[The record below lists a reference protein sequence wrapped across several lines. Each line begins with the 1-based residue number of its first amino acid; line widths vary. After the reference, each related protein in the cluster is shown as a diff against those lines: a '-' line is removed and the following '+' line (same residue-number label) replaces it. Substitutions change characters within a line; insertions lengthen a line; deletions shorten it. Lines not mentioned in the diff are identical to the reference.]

1 MLDFRSR
8 LCIIPAA
15 ALVAAGGAILVA
27 AHSAHS
33 THSAQPILAA
43 VSALAA
49 FAAVVLP
56 AEWLRAKAPS
66 ANPQSALALGLSKFL
81 LTILLLAAAVA
92 GMGQNLSPAAFIFGV
107 VLAALFSVLRAPTHP
122 APTHPSASAAAP
134 SVSLETSPAR
144 GNP

>member
-8 LCIIPAA
+8 LCIIPAV
-15 ALVAAGGAILVA
+15 ALVAAGGAVLDA
-27 AHSAHS
+27 AHSAHP
-33 THSAQPILAA
+33 ALAA

-66 ANPQSALALGLSKFL
+66 AKPQSALALGLSKFL

-107 VLAALFSVLRAPTHP
+107 VLAALFSILRAPTHP
-122 APTHPSASAAAP
+122 AHPSAPSASAP

>member
-15 ALVAAGGAILVA
+15 ALVAAGGAILDA
-27 AHSAHS
+27 AHSAHPA
-33 THSAQPILAA
+33 HPVLAA

-66 ANPQSALALGLSKFL
+66 AKPQSALALGLSKFL

-92 GMGQNLSPAAFIFGV
+92 GMGQDLSPAAFIFGV

-122 APTHPSASAAAP
+122 THPAHPSASAP

>member
-27 AHSAHS
+27 AH
-33 THSAQPILAA
+33 PVLAA

-66 ANPQSALALGLSKFL
+66 AKPQNALALGLSKFL

-107 VLAALFSVLRAPTHP
+107 VLAALFSILRAPTHP
-122 APTHPSASAAAP
+122 AHPAHPSASAP